1 MDSEAAAMLGL
12 RADIQ
17 EQALSELSQL
27 SAYRPQVDVPAGGS
41 LTRRVPTA
49 IPAAPE
55 ISQPVPGQTTAR
67 DADGLRDR
75 FASFQ
80 SGSRRGRRA
89 LTEPDQ
95 GQSGDQPEQ
104 PRSESDHQPVP
115 PSPSW

>member
-1 MDSEAAAMLGL
+1 MDTEAAAMLSL

-27 SAYRPQVDVPAGGS
+27 SAYRPQVVDRPANGS

-55 ISQPVPGQTTAR
+55 ISTPDAGEAPAR
-67 DADGLRDR
+67 DADGLRNR
-75 FASFQ
+75 LSSFQ
-80 SGSRRGRRA
+80 SGTRRGRRA
-89 LTEPDQ
+89 LGEPDQ
-95 GQSGDQPEQ
+95 GQTDHE
-104 PRSESDHQPVP
+104 PRTEPDHQPVP

>member
-1 MDSEAAAMLGL
+1 MDTEAAAMLAL

-27 SAYRPQVDVPAGGS
+27 SAYRPQVVDRPANGS

-55 ISQPVPGQTTAR
+55 ISTPDPGQATAR

-75 FASFQ
+75 LSSFQ
-80 SGSRRGRRA
+80 SGTRRGRRA
-89 LTEPDQ
+89 LAEPEQ
-95 GQSGDQPEQ
+95 GQTDHE
-104 PRSESDHQPVP
+104 PRTESDHQPVP